1 MPLTVLS
8 VSYPL
13 ARVGRDAIGGAE
25 QVLSAIDEALCAAGH
40 RSIVVAAEGSSCRGE
55 LVPIPQPEGV
65 LDAMACARTHS
76 VVRRS
81 IERVIASTHVD
92 VVHLHG
98 VDFHHYVPRLGPPVL
113 VTLHM
118 PPEMYEPSAVRT
130 EGVLLHCVSA
140 SQRRRFPNDL
150 ALLPEIENGIRVS
163 EFRPAWRK
171 RPFALALGR
180 ICPEK
185 AFHLALEAA
194 HLADVAL
201 VLAGEVFAYPE
212 HVRHFE
218 RQIRPQL
225 DARRKF
231 VGPIGGARK
240 RRLLGGARCVVVPS
254 VVHETSSLVAMEAL
268 ASGTPI
274 VAFRNGALPEMI
286 EHGRTGFLASD
297 FPGLVEGLRRARELS
312 PADCRKVAEERFSC
326 DRMVANYLERYRELA
341 GSAPRS
347 RIRAEPVPDPAPLR
361 DEWTALWDRCP
372 SATPFQRPE
381 WLLPWC
387 RCFGVVPWTVAVRR
401 GGRLLALAL
410 AQVVDEGR
418 ERVLRLCGEGV
429 TDWLEP
435 LVDPAEGA
443 AAARELL
450 AAYAES
456 GAVSRLELSQLRPQ
470 SPLAAAVSNGEVRE
484 GESCPALAL
493 PRAIDDLAAAVGKR
507 QLAYFRYCFRRAERS
522 AHVEVTRADQ
532 TNLDELLD
540 ALFALH
546 AARWREKEQPGV
558 LASPAVRRFHREA
571 ARGLLAAGILRLCA
585 LRFDGRIAAV
595 FYGFAAHGRTH
606 YYLSGFDPAFER
618 LSPGTM
624 IVGVAIEDA
633 VREGCTEFDFL
644 RGREPYKYAWGARD
658 RASWVLRAAA
668 FRRAEAGRP

>member
-1 MPLTVLS
+1 MPLTILS

-40 RSIVVAAEGSSCRGE
+40 RSIVVAAEGSSCHGE
-55 LVPIPQPEGV
+55 LVPISQPEGV
-65 LDAMACARTHS
+65 LDDTVRSRTQS

-81 IERVIASTHVD
+81 IERILASTQVD

-98 VDFHHYVPRLGPPVL
+98 IDFHHYVPRTGPPVL
-113 VTLHM
+113 VTLHL
-118 PPEMYEPSAVRT
+118 PPEMYEPGAVRT
-130 EGVLLHCVSA
+130 EGVLLQCVSA
-140 SQRRRFPNDL
+140 SQLRRFPPDL
-150 ALLPEIENGIRVS
+150 ALLPEIENGIRVE
-163 EFRPAWRK
+163 EFRPARRK
-171 RPFALALGR
+171 RDFALALGR

-194 HLADVAL
+194 HLAEVPL
-201 VLAGEVFAYPE
+201 VLAGEVFGYPE

-231 VGPIGGARK
+231 VGPIGGVRK
-240 RRLLGGARCVVVPS
+240 RRLLGGARSVVVPS
-254 VVHETSSLVAMEAL
+254 VVHETSSLVSMEAL
-268 ASGTPI
+268 ASGTPV

-297 FPGLVEGLRRARELS
+297 FPGLVEGLRLARELS

-326 DRMVANYLERYRELA
+326 DRMVANYLDRYRELA
-341 GSAPRS
+341 GCIPRS
-347 RIRAEPVPDPAPLR
+347 RLRAESVSDPAALR
-361 DEWTALWDRCP
+361 DEWIALWDRCP

-387 RCFGVVPWTVAVRR
+387 RSFGVAPWTVAVRR
-401 GGRLLALAL
+401 GGRIVALAL
-410 AQVVDEGR
+410 GRVVDEGR

-429 TDWLEP
+429 TDWLDP
-435 LVDPAEGA
+435 LVDPSEGA
-443 AAARELL
+443 AGARALL
-450 AAYAES
+450 ATYAES
-456 GAVSRLELSQLRPQ
+456 GAVARLELSQLRPE
-470 SPLAAAVSNGEVRE
+470 SAFAAAVSNGEVRE

-493 PRAIDDLAAAVGKR
+493 PRSVDDLPSAIGKR
-507 QLAYFRYCFRRAERS
+507 QLAYLRYCFRRAERA
-522 AHVEVTRADQ
+522 AHVEVTHA
-532 TNLDELLD
+532 TEANLDEMLD

-546 AARWREKEQPGV
+546 AARWCEKGEPGV
-558 LASPAVRRFHREA
+558 LASPAVRRFHRDS
-571 ARGLLAAGILRLCA
+571 ARGFLAAGMLRLSA
-585 LRFDGRIAAV
+585 LRFAGRIVAV

-606 YYLSGFDPAFER
+606 YYLGGFDPAFER

-624 IVGVAIEDA
+624 IVGRAIEDA
-633 VREGCTEFDFL
+633 VREGCSEFDFL

-658 RASWVLRAAA
+658 RASYAVRAPA
-668 FRRAEAGRP
+668 FRRAEARG